1 MTNYQ
6 RVFAAISDSVDD
18 LLYDI
23 QMVKYSYMLNTARG
37 EHLDKI
43 GDLVKYDRPF
53 GLTDSQYRELLLRA
67 MMLNTGAGTLVSIR
81 SFLEGYLGT
90 TQIDISEPLIGTV
103 TVALNK
109 SFQPREEEIRNEL
122 RQLVACGVR
131 IDIIFGKTYWNEAYW
146 DDDNEESDTY
156 AAWV

>member
-6 RVFAAISDSVDD
+6 RVFAAISDSIDD

-23 QMVKYSYMLNTARG
+23 QAVKYSYMLNTARG
-37 EHLDKI
+37 KHLDKI

-67 MMLNTGAGTLVSIR
+67 MVLNTGAGTLASIR

-90 TQIDISEPLIGTV
+90 TQIDISEPSVGTV

-109 SFQPREEEIRNEL
+109 SFQPREEEIRNKL

-146 DDDNEESDTY
+146 NDDNNESNTY
-156 AAWV
+156 AVWV

>member
-6 RVFAAISDSVDD
+6 RVFAAISDSIDD

>member
-23 QMVKYSYMLNTARG
+23 QSVKYAYMLHTARG
-37 EHLDKI
+37 LHLDKI

-53 GLTDSQYRELLLRA
+53 GLNDAQYRDLLLRA
-67 MMLNTGAGTLVSIR
+67 MTLNTGAGTLVSIR

-90 TQIDISEPLIGTV
+90 TQMDISEPQVGTV

-146 DDDNEESDTY
+146 DDDNKESDTY

>member
-1 MTNYQ
+1 LTNYQ